1 MSYSI
6 EDLKGKT
13 LKKAEQAEGSIIL
26 TTEQDDVYTLTYI
39 PDCCASCDI
48 TDVAGDLQDLVG
60 AEIVM
65 AEETS
70 NNDNAPED
78 CYESFTWTFTKLA
91 TSKGYVTITWYG
103 TSNGYYSESPS
114 VLKNSR
120 AWDYND

>member
-65 AEETS
+65 AEEVGG
-70 NNDNAPED
+70 DMPPMD
-78 CYESFTWTFTKLA
+78 KYDESYTWTFTKLA

-103 TSNGYYSESPS
+103 SSNGYYSESPS
-114 VLKNSR
+114 VLKNQNRWSY
-120 AWDYND
+120 DD